1 MFPFLFFVCVF
12 DLFFFV
18 YFGREKGN
26 KTLCRE
32 KKERAHFHFRFLQK
46 KRKKNSVSSLKT
58 SPRRWSSKE
67 ALLPAFFAVEA
78 AAVECSLGCRTLH
91 SQTPPSLAPTAS
103 AEAQRRLPPSPL
115 DCCSLHAWDQAT
127 TVGVAAA
134 ILAAAS
140 AVEVSGGGDGA
151 GAEAPPSPPP
161 PPPPPAAVSASGRGR
176 FAEEESAPLLLL
188 LLSCCRCH
196 SSSLAPGSSA
206 EGAEARDL
214 EAAAAAAEA
223 EAFGTRLAAD
233 EAKGVRAEE
242 ELGLFFFAA
251 AAAAVVVAAASGGAA
266 TEADAGRARFL
277 ALFPPPSPIPS
288 PSAASAAAAAAERPA
303 ATAAA
308 TAAVI
313 VAVPPPPPP
322 PPPPPS
328 FSSLPRHNSID
339 LFFRLF
345 FFSFSLFKLPHRK
358 HGHLRR
364 QAPRQRRHARR
375 PQRQKGPAGRA
386 GALEGRRN

>member
-206 EGAEARDL
+206 EDAEARDL

-223 EAFGTRLAAD
+223 EAFGTRLADD
-233 EAKGVRAEE
+233 EAKGG
-242 ELGLFFFAA
+242 ELRRSQ
-251 AAAAVVVAAASGGAA
+251 ASSSP
-266 TEADAGRARFL
+266 RR
-277 ALFPPPSPIPS
+277 PS
-288 PSAASAAAAAAERPA
+288 
-303 ATAAA
+303 
-308 TAAVI
+308 
-313 VAVPPPPPP
+313 
-322 PPPPPS
+322 
-328 FSSLPRHNSID
+328 SSLPR
-339 LFFRLF
+339 
-345 FFSFSLFKLPHRK
+345 PA
-358 HGHLRR
+358 G
-364 QAPRQRRHARR
+364 RQRRQKRDGRAFSPCSRLLRR
-375 PQRQKGPAGRA
+375 FRPLPPPQRQRQRRRGPRPPP
-386 GALEGRRN
+386 RRRRL